1 MEIRREGRCEVVGV
15 FDDNPASHGT
25 LLEGVKVVGDSASVP
40 ADADVLICI
49 GQNEVRKRIAEKLP
63 EGADRGAPYWPRGE
77 CIVAES
83 ASVGAGTFIAHGC
96 YIGPR
101 AKVGK
106 HCIINALANIGHD
119 AVVEDYAFVGGGA
132 MLAGFSEIGEGAMLG
147 MGAIVAPKV
156 RVGPWSTVMINSA
169 VVADVP
175 ASTACGGV
183 PGVSFGPTERT
194 NLGSRNSFYADASA
208 R

>member
-1 MEIRREGRCEVVGV
+1 MAR
-15 FDDNPASHGT
+15 FS
-25 LLEGVKVVGDSASVP
+25 EGVKVVGDSASVP

-49 GQNEVRKRIAEKLP
+49 GQNEVRRGLPRSCPNAPIA
-63 EGADRGAPYWPRGE
+63 APYRPRGE
-77 CIVAES
+77 CIAAES

-106 HCIINALANIGHD
+106 HCIINAFANIGHD

-132 MLAGFSEIGEGAMLG
+132 MLAGFSEIGEGAILG

-183 PGVSFGPTERT
+183 PGVSSGPPSGRILGRVTILRGR
-194 NLGSRNSFYADASA
+194 LGSR
-208 R
+208 